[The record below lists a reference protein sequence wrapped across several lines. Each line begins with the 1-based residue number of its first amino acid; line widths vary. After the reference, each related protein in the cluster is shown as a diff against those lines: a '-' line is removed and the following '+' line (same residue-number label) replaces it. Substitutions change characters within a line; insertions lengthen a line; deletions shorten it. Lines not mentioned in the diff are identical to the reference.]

1 MMSMES
7 LEKVPVKN
15 NLLEKAL
22 LEQGIELISIK
33 FIDEETFFYITR
45 KIENNEINNAQE
57 QLEKV

>member
-45 KIENNEINNAQE
+45 KIENNEINNTQE

>member
-1 MMSMES
+1 MES

-45 KIENNEINNAQE
+45 KIENNEINNTQE

>member
-15 NLLEKAL
+15 NLLEKVL
-22 LEQGIELISIK
+22 LEQGLELISIK
-33 FIDEETFFYITR
+33 FIDEETFLYITR
-45 KIENNEINNAQE
+45 KIENNEINNTQE